1 MREARDSLR
10 IQEDTERCC
19 YPHPLTWTRGI
30 AFTRRQTFNLC
41 LWYEYWARLTGL
53 PRPSWLELF
62 SITHLACAVPWGSCP
77 VEPLAMKCECVWMAG
92 LIQDEVLSYCNITK
106 DKAKEFNFQS
116 FLTNLGFL
124 IQSPSTVCQSAMV
137 ICLYSPSS
145 SLQPHCT
152 LPNRR
157 VGQMAQSEACLSL
170 SPIFSHLNS
179 IFFGT
184 LR

>member
-1 MREARDSLR
+1 
-10 IQEDTERCC
+10 
-19 YPHPLTWTRGI
+19 
-30 AFTRRQTFNLC
+30 
-41 LWYEYWARLTGL
+41 
-53 PRPSWLELF
+53 
-62 SITHLACAVPWGSCP
+62 
-77 VEPLAMKCECVWMAG
+77 MAG
-92 LIQDEVLSYCNITK
+92 LIQGEVISYCNIAEYE
-106 DKAKEFNFQS
+106 AKEFNFQR

-124 IQSPSTVCQSAMV
+124 IHSPSTICQSAMV

-157 VGQMAQSEACLSL
+157 VGQRAQSGACLSL